1 MENQENKGIQYMLF
15 ASLMFAFMGA
25 AAKEL
30 SDTMSSVEVVFFRN
44 VFGVFL
50 ILISIYN
57 SPLKQIGG
65 KFWLLVFR
73 GMAGF
78 IALLFFFYN
87 IAEISLGEAM
97 TFSKTSTIFTAI
109 LAYVFLKEKL
119 GFKGWVGVFIG
130 FIGIIFITEFD
141 GSSLEKTD
149 YLGILSGV
157 GAALAYTSVR
167 ELRKF
172 YDSRAIVLSF
182 MAIGTVGPM
191 ILMLIG
197 NFYTNPNLD
206 FMLGT
211 FTMPKPNDWFYI
223 ILLGIFSTYA
233 QIFMTKAYSYAKAGI
248 IGTIS
253 YSNIV
258 FSILLGLVLGDS
270 FPSTSIVLGI
280 ILIVLSGLLVSS
292 KNHPI
297 KNSLND

>member
-1 MENQENKGIQYMLF
+1 MINQENKGIQYMLF
-15 ASLMFAFMGA
+15 ASIMFAFMGA

-30 SDTMSSVEVVFFRN
+30 SDSMSSVEVVFFRN
-44 VFGVFL
+44 IFGVFL

-65 KFWLLVFR
+65 KFWLLIFR

-109 LAYVFLKEKL
+109 LAYFLLKEKL
-119 GFKGWVGVFIG
+119 GIKGWLGVFVG
-130 FIGIIFITEFD
+130 FIGIVFVTEFD
-141 GSSLEKTD
+141 GSALEKTD

-182 MAIGTVGPM
+182 MTIGTIGPL
-191 ILMLIG
+191 ILMIIST
-197 NFYTNPNLD
+197 FYSNESLD

-211 FTMPKPNDWFYI
+211 FVMPQPNDWIYI
-223 ILLGIFSTYA
+223 ILLGIFATLA
-233 QIFMTKAYSYAKAGI
+233 QVYMTKAYSCAKAGI

-253 YSNIV
+253 YSNIL
-258 FSILLGLVLGDS
+258 FSIILGLILGDS
-270 FPSTSIVLGI
+270 FPSIAIVFGI

-292 KNHPI
+292 K
-297 KNSLND
+297 KE

>member
-109 LAYVFLKEKL
+109 LAYFLLNEKL
-119 GFKGWVGVFIG
+119 GTRGWTGVFVG
-130 FIGIIFITEFD
+130 FIGIVFVTEFD

-182 MAIGTVGPM
+182 MTIGTIGPLLLM
-191 ILMLIG
+191 IIST
-197 NFYTNPNLD
+197 FYANESLD

-211 FTMPKPNDWFYI
+211 FVMPQPNDWTYI
-223 ILLGIFSTYA
+223 ILLGIFATLA
-233 QIFMTKAYSYAKAGI
+233 QIYMTKAYSCAKAGI

-253 YSNIV
+253 YSNIL
-258 FSILLGLVLGDS
+258 FSIILGLFLGDN
-270 FPSTSIVLGI
+270 FPSISIVFGI
-280 ILIVLSGLLVSS
+280 LLIVLSGLLVSS
-292 KNHPI
+292 K
-297 KNSLND
+297 KE

>member
-1 MENQENKGIQYMLF
+1 MEDQVNKGIRYMLF
-15 ASLMFAFMGA
+15 ASLLFALMGA

-30 SDTMSSVEVVFFRN
+30 SDSMSSVEVVFFRN
-44 VFGVFL
+44 VFGVL
-50 ILISIYN
+50 IILISIYK
-57 SPLKQIGG
+57 SPLNQLGG

-73 GMAGF
+73 GVAGF

-87 IAEISLGEAM
+87 ISRIPLGEAM

-109 LAYVFLKEKL
+109 LAYMFLKEKL
-119 GFKGWVGVFIG
+119 GTKGWIGLFIG
-130 FIGIIFITEFD
+130 FIGIVFITEFD

-182 MAIGTVGPM
+182 MTIGTIGPM
-191 ILMLIG
+191 ILMIIG
-197 NFYTNPNLD
+197 SFYTNPHLD

-211 FTMPKPNDWFYI
+211 FSMPKSSDWLYI
-223 ILLGIFSTYA
+223 ILLGIFATFA
-233 QIFMTKAYSYAKAGI
+233 QIYMTKAYSFAKAGI

-253 YSNIV
+253 YSDIA
-258 FSILLGLVLGDS
+258 FSIILGLILGDS
-270 FPSTSIVLGI
+270 FPSILIIFGI
-280 ILIVLSGLLVSS
+280 LLIVLSGLLVSL
-292 KNHPI
+292 K
-297 KNSLND
+297 KE

>member
-109 LAYVFLKEKL
+109 LAYFLLKEKL
-119 GFKGWVGVFIG
+119 GTKGWIGVFVG
-130 FIGIIFITEFD
+130 FIGIVFVTEFD

-182 MAIGTVGPM
+182 MTIGTIGPLLLM
-191 ILMLIG
+191 IIST
-197 NFYTNPNLD
+197 FYANESLD

-211 FTMPKPNDWFYI
+211 FVMPQPNDWTYI
-223 ILLGIFSTYA
+223 ILLGIFATLA
-233 QIFMTKAYSYAKAGI
+233 QIYMTKAYSYAKAGI

-253 YSNIV
+253 YSNIL
-258 FSILLGLVLGDS
+258 FSIILGLFLGDN
-270 FPSTSIVLGI
+270 FPSISIVFGI
-280 ILIVLSGLLVSS
+280 LLIVLSGLLVSS
-292 KNHPI
+292 K
-297 KNSLND
+297 KE